1 LVALVL
7 TTAVA
12 IGGYV
17 ALFLGSMIRHR
28 SWDHLTELLFLWQAQ
43 TGAAF
48 ALATALIGAAVIV
61 DQTQAAERRAEEQ
74 RERRAGALW
83 AVSSLMLTELS
94 DYGTSCA
101 LIYVK
106 AINPPMVNL
115 SGVPPQRPGQW
126 RWPHGES
133 LPPLPV
139 GLVDRLADLIEAS
152 APDHARPLKTL
163 ANVVQI
169 QHARARNLQHDIQ
182 RQTQLGPNRRIEGIV
197 TRANLIA
204 SPCRLCRPGSPVTLY
219 AVYLEKSGG
228 HNESVQ
234 SHGQSRCRH
243 RW

>member
-1 LVALVL
+1 MATKRLWRRVALVALVL

-48 ALATALIGAAVIV
+48 ALAAALIGAAVIV

-106 AINPPMVNL
+106 AI
-115 SGVPPQRPGQW
+115 
-126 RWPHGES
+126 
-133 LPPLPV
+133 
-139 GLVDRLADLIEAS
+139 
-152 APDHARPLKTL
+152 K
-163 ANVVQI
+163 
-169 QHARARNLQHDIQ
+169 
-182 RQTQLGPNRRIEGIV
+182 
-197 TRANLIA
+197 
-204 SPCRLCRPGSPVTLY
+204 SP
-219 AVYLEKSGG
+219 
-228 HNESVQ
+228 
-234 SHGQSRCRH
+234 HGQSLGCAAPEARPVALAA
-243 RW
+243 W